1 MMLSRVAERLFWSA
15 RYLER
20 VENIVRLIG
29 VYDELLFDLPK
40 DVRISWY
47 NLIEISGSVPEFTK
61 KYKDKSERNVVRFLL
76 ASEDNPSSM
85 LSSLKMLRENIR
97 TTRDV
102 VPEEMWELIN
112 ELDIYVRKNL
122 QKGINRGERY
132 TYLNTVIEGCQKII
146 GLLSNAMSRD
156 AAWSFIIMGRYL
168 ERTDM
173 NTRILDSA
181 VSLKIKALPEEEVLL
196 EQIIWPKV
204 LKSQSAYQN
213 YLRTMRSGI
222 DGVNTT
228 TFLLTDEYFPR
239 SQAFCLKQIKS
250 AATYLPRHEE
260 LILHIEQLLTA
271 TYSIEHNESIS
282 QEFSDYLNDIQ
293 LALINLQAEICETWF
308 NFNHG
313 DAA

>member
-1 MMLSRVAERLFWSA
+1 MLSRVAERLFWSA

-20 VENIVRLIG
+20 VENIVRLIS

-47 NLIEISGSVPEFTK
+47 NLIEISGSAHEFNK
-61 KYKDKSERNVVRFLL
+61 KYKDKNERNVVRFLL
-76 ASEDNPSSM
+76 ASEDNPCSM
-85 LSSLKMLRENIR
+85 LSSLKMVRENIR

-102 VPEEMWELIN
+102 LPEEMWELIN
-112 ELDIYVRKNL
+112 ELDIYARKNL

-132 TYLNTVIEGCQKII
+132 DYLNNVLEGCRKII

-168 ERTDM
+168 ERADM

-213 YLRTMRSGI
+213 YLRSMRCGI

-228 TFLLTDEYFPR
+228 TFLLTDEDFPR

-250 AATYLPRHEE
+250 AAMYLPRHEE
-260 LILHIEQLLTA
+260 IILHIEQLLDT
-271 TYSIEHNESIS
+271 TYSIEHNESIC
-282 QEFSDYLNDIQ
+282 QAFSDYLNDIQ
-293 LALINLQAEICETWF
+293 LALISLQAEIGETWF
-308 NFNHG
+308 HFDHG
-313 DAA
+313 EAA

>member
-1 MMLSRVAERLFWSA
+1 MLSRVAERLFWSA

-20 VENIVRLIG
+20 VENIVRLIS

-47 NLIEISGSVPEFTK
+47 NLIEISGNVPEFTK
-61 KYKDKSERNVVRFLL
+61 RYKEKSERNVVRFLM
-76 ASEDNPSSM
+76 ASEDNPGSM
-85 LSSLKMLRENIR
+85 LSSLKMVRENIR

-112 ELDIYVRKNL
+112 ELDIYARKNL
-122 QKGINRGERY
+122 QKGISRGERY
-132 TYLNTVIEGCQKII
+132 DYLNTVLEGCRKII

-168 ERTDM
+168 ERADM

-213 YLRTMRSGI
+213 YLRTMRCGI

-228 TFLLTDEYFPR
+228 TFLLTDSDFPR

-260 LILHIEQLLTA
+260 INLHIEQLLA
-271 TYSIEHNESIS
+271 TTYNIEHNESIC

-308 NFNHG
+308 NFDHG